1 MKRLP
6 SWQTRPSAV
15 LDMNSVSQL
24 RGFHRH
30 RIVRFLAIGLVN
42 TLFGYG
48 VYAGLIFIT
57 LPNLLALFLATIAG
71 IIFNYFSFGRVV
83 FRVRGGWRVFAKFVI
98 AYSMVYTVNAA
109 LLSLLTRGHY
119 FNAYLAQ
126 AACVLPSVA
135 MSWIL
140 MNWWVYKGSP

>member
-1 MKRLP
+1 
-6 SWQTRPSAV
+6 
-15 LDMNSVSQL
+15 MNSVNQIRNL
-24 RGFHRH
+24 HHYRV
-30 RIVRFLAIGLVN
+30 VRFLGIGLVN

-48 VYAGLIFIT
+48 VYAGLILVKLPT
-57 LPNLLALFLATIAG
+57 LFALFMATVAG

-98 AYSMVYTVNAA
+98 AYAMVYTVNAV

-119 FNAYLAQ
+119 FNAYTAQ
-126 AACVLPSVA
+126 AVCVLPSVA

>member
-1 MKRLP
+1 MSSLDQIRRL
-6 SWQTRPSAV
+6 
-15 LDMNSVSQL
+15 
-24 RGFHRH
+24 HRH
-30 RIVRFLAIGLVN
+30 RVVRFLGIGMVN

-48 VYAGLIFIT
+48 VYAGLIFVK
-57 LPNLLALFLATIAG
+57 LPTLLALFMATVAG
-71 IIFNYFSFGRVV
+71 IIFNYFSFGHVV

-98 AYSMVYTVNAA
+98 AYAMVYTINAV
-109 LLSLLTRGHY
+109 LLSLLTHGQY
-119 FNAYLAQ
+119 FNAYMAQ

>member
-1 MKRLP
+1 
-6 SWQTRPSAV
+6 
-15 LDMNSVSQL
+15 MNSLDQIRIL
-24 RGFHRH
+24 HRH
-30 RIVRFLAIGLVN
+30 RIVRFLGIGLVN

-48 VYAGLIFIT
+48 VYAGLIFFK
-57 LPNLLALFLATIAG
+57 LPYLLALFMATVAG

-83 FRVRGGWRVFAKFVI
+83 FRVRGGWPVFAKFVI
-98 AYSMVYTVNAA
+98 AYAMVYAVNAA

-119 FNAYLAQ
+119 FNAYIAQ

-135 MSWIL
+135 LSWIL